1 MKQRPYITHYLQ
13 ANSYITSGSLVE
25 WEARLAKTE
34 LSSSVGNAIVP
45 EKYSGYVQCVIH
57 LQKYI

>member
-25 WEARLAKTE
+25 WEARLAKKE

-45 EKYSGYVQCVIH
+45 EK
-57 LQKYI
+57 